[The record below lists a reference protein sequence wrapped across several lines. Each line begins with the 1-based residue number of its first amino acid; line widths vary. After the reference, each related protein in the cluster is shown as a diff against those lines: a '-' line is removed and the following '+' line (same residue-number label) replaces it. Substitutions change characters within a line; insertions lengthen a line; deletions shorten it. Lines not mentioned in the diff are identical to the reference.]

1 MSISSSDNAEG
12 IGTVKKTEIGAEG
25 MHTYLTLPYLSFRYW
40 SQKRAFSQQYD
51 ESITQQVN

>member
-1 MSISSSDNAEG
+1 MTSDNAEG

-25 MHTYLTLPYLSFRYW
+25 MHTYLTLPVIQVLVAKKGFL
-40 SQKRAFSQQYD
+40 SQQYD

>member
-1 MSISSSDNAEG
+1 MSISSSDNADCG
-12 IGTVKKTEIGAEG
+12 RDRDGKKTEIGAEG

-51 ESITQQVN
+51 E